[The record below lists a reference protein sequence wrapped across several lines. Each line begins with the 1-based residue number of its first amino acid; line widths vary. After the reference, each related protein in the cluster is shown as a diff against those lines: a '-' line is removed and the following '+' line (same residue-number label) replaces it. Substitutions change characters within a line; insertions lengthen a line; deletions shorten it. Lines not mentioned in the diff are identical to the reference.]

1 MIREA
6 KMSDLRQ
13 IQSIMR
19 YYVDHTMTNW
29 SETVLKMRQL
39 KRWLFEH
46 QFRNWPIQ
54 VAVNEHN
61 QVLGYGCL
69 SDFRKID
76 GYRHCVENT
85 VYVKPDIKGTG
96 IGGRLMDALLYQ
108 ARLAGIRAIIAV
120 IDSDNHES
128 IQFHQ
133 RYGFYEVCY
142 MKNVG
147 FKHQQW
153 RSLIMMQYDVFEV

>member
-6 KMSDLRQ
+6 KTADLKQ

-29 SETVLKMRQL
+29 SESVLKVRQL
-39 KRWLFEH
+39 KHWLREH
-46 QFRNWPIQ
+46 QYKNWPIQ
-54 VAVNEHN
+54 VAVNELN

-76 GYRHCVENT
+76 GYRRCVENT
-85 VYVKPDIKGTG
+85 VYVKPEIKGAG
-96 IGGRLMDALLYQ
+96 IGGLLMNALLFQ
-108 ARLAGIRAIIAV
+108 ARLAGIKAIIAV
-120 IDSDNHES
+120 IDSENKES

-133 RYGFYEVCY
+133 RYDFYEVCY

-153 RSLIMMQYDVFEV
+153 RSLIMLQYDVFDV